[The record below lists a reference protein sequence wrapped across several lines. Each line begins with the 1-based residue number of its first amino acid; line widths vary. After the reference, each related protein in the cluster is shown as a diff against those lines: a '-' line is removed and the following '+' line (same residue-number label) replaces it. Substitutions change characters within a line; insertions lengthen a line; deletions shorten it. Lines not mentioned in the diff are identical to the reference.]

1 VPRANAG
8 LKDFAWP
15 PDFASAPVPCAS
27 TKPAPHSP
35 PLAVADAI
43 PDPVISSRP
52 AASSFSKVKEM
63 TMLLEQHIEELR
75 AEMNHCHPDERRQ
88 IAAELEL
95 ALAELAVIMAEQ
107 DGSVDAVPP
116 F

>member
-1 VPRANAG
+1 
-8 LKDFAWP
+8 
-15 PDFASAPVPCAS
+15 
-27 TKPAPHSP
+27 
-35 PLAVADAI
+35 
-43 PDPVISSRP
+43 
-52 AASSFSKVKEM
+52 
-63 TMLLEQHIEELR
+63 MLLEQHIEELR
-75 AEMNHCHPDERRQ
+75 AEMNHCHPERRQ

>member
-1 VPRANAG
+1 
-8 LKDFAWP
+8 
-15 PDFASAPVPCAS
+15 
-27 TKPAPHSP
+27 
-35 PLAVADAI
+35 
-43 PDPVISSRP
+43 
-52 AASSFSKVKEM
+52 
-63 TMLLEQHIEELR
+63 MLLEQHIEELR
-75 AEMNHCHPDERRQ
+75 AEMNHCHPDERRP